1 MQLQQLW
8 KATTQQLLKYVS
20 IFDLQQFNFK
30 NSKLQLLLHTKMVR
44 FASETPSKI
53 PVYPSNSAAN
63 KERIVKSSYD
73 FEFSQK
79 ISQNCAKIRKYILY
93 FVNYVYHDPA
103 CKFVYNE

>member
-1 MQLQQLW
+1 
-8 KATTQQLLKYVS
+8 
-20 IFDLQQFNFK
+20 
-30 NSKLQLLLHTKMVR
+30 MVR

-63 KERIVKSSYD
+63 KDRIVKSSYD

-103 CKFVYNE
+103 CKFVYILELSVKLLSEMS